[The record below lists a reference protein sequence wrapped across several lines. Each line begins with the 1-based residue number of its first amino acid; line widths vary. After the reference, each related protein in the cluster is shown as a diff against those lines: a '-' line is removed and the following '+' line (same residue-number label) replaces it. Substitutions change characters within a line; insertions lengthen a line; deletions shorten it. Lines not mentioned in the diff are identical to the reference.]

1 MVKFTRREALKL
13 IVAGAATATLAPLL
27 HARAHYPTTETLPP
41 QPGDSSGDTGAAHT
55 LSATA
60 RWTWMGRAIYRVTFY
75 AEPATSSER
84 LTTRNR
90 DAGFQLL
97 KRVRAPYSAHND
109 LWYQTPLGYV
119 PSAWVLPVRVYP
131 PQPFISDVGQ
141 WGFWGQLSQL
151 YSAARTA
158 PQPQAAQKYRLIGG
172 TVYHVVDAVQDAAGT
187 GWYKIV
193 DDYPPRQINYEWVLA
208 RDLRRIPRA
217 ETSPIHPFV
226 GNKRI
231 EADLTAQRLTCYEG
245 DTLTY
250 TTLFAS
256 GMAGAETAT
265 GRGEKYVLLKQ
276 ASRHMSDHPY
286 PDMPVEEAEHAT
298 ATFDLPGI
306 PWNIFFD
313 LDGTAIHGTYWHND
327 FGVRRSHGCLN
338 VPIEAARWI
347 YRWVHPIGGYED
359 SFIRSDHHVGTP
371 ISIF

>member
-1 MVKFTRREALKL
+1 MVRLTRREVLKL
-13 IVAGAATATLAPLL
+13 IVAGAATATFSPLL
-27 HARAHYPTTETLPP
+27 HARARYPTTESLPP
-41 QPGDSSGDTGAAHT
+41 QPGDNAV
-55 LSATA
+55 SAN
-60 RWTWMGRAIYRVTFY
+60 WTWMGRAIYRVTFY

-90 DAGFQLL
+90 DEGFQLL
-97 KRVRAPYSAHND
+97 KRVHAPRSAHND

-119 PSAWVLPVRVYP
+119 HSAWVLPVRVYP
-131 PQPFISDVGQ
+131 PQPFIPNVGE

-158 PQPQAAQKYRLIGG
+158 PHPQAAKKYRLIGG
-172 TVYHVVDAVQDAAGT
+172 TVYHVVDAVTDEAGT

-217 ETSPIHPFV
+217 EIAPIHPFI
-226 GNKRI
+226 GNKRL
-231 EADLTAQRLTCYEG
+231 EANLTAQRLTCYEG
-245 DTLTY
+245 DELIY
-250 TTLFAS
+250 TTAFAS
-256 GMAGAETAT
+256 GLAATAT
-265 GRGEKYVLLKQ
+265 GRGEKCVLLKQ
-276 ASRHMSDHPY
+276 ASRHMCDYPY
-286 PDMPVEEAEHAT
+286 PGMPEEEAEYAT

-313 LDGTAIHGTYWHND
+313 MDGTAIHGTYWHND

-347 YRWVHPIGGYED
+347 YRWVHPVGGYED
-359 SFIRSDHHVGTP
+359 SFIRSNCNVGTP